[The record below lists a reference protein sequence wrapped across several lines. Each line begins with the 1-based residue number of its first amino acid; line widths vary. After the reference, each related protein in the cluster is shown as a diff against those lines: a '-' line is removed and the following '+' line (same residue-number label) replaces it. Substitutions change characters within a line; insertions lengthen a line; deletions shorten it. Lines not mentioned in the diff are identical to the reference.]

1 MRTALLL
8 ALSFSL
14 LAATA
19 TAAKG
24 PRPRGQE
31 NLRLGRA
38 TIAVLD
44 SMHATGKPM
53 SQELYVA
60 HDGTRGKLA
69 TAYGRATLTV
79 GITRH
84 HLIVPQNASPK
95 DQARAIGRQVR
106 QVAPGMTAGQMRD
119 LDPGFRANT
128 KPLR

>member
-69 TAYGRATLTV
+69 TASGRAM
-79 GITRH
+79 
-84 HLIVPQNASPK
+84 
-95 DQARAIGRQVR
+95 ARSRTPPFTKSMIPMVR
-106 QVAPGMTAGQMRD
+106 GA
-119 LDPGFRANT
+119 
-128 KPLR
+128 